1 MQIVIFRVNQLI
13 LNPLINMLTCQKSL
27 FLMPDDHH
35 YLNCSYLSPLLKR
48 VEQAGIEGV
57 RGKSQPWE
65 TTPDTFF
72 HDSETVRSLFAEI
85 IHAEKPD
92 QIAIMPAVSYGMGT
106 VVNNLP
112 TTPGREIVIAGEQFP
127 SNVYPWKAFARRT
140 GNTIVRIPAPNGNG
154 RGAAWND
161 AIMEAINERTLL
173 VALGNVHWTDGTVF
187 RIKEISEKVRSVDGY
202 FVIDGTQ
209 SVGGLP
215 LNVQDVKPDALICA
229 GYKWLMGP
237 YGIALGYFGPRLNGG
252 IPLEEGW
259 IVRKNSEDFTSLIDY
274 EEEYQPGAKRYDVG
288 QRSNF
293 IMLPMMRE
301 ALMQVTEWGVENIQ
315 SYIRNLTGQ
324 LIPDLQNAGYTIED
338 EAFRAAHMFGAR
350 VPDGAEMSKIR
361 EALQGNNIHVSV
373 RGSAIRISPH
383 VYNDKADIEALSQ
396 CLLTAA
402 HA

>member
-1 MQIVIFRVNQLI
+1 
-13 LNPLINMLTCQKSL
+13 
-27 FLMPDDHH
+27 MPDNHH

-57 RGKSQPWE
+57 RGKSRPWE
-65 TTPDTFF
+65 TTPDKFF
-72 HDSETVRSLFAEI
+72 QDSEAVRSLFAGL
-85 IHAEKPD
+85 IHAENPE

-112 TTPGREIVIAGEQFP
+112 KTPGREIVIAGEQFP
-127 SNVYPWKAFARRT
+127 SNVYPWEAFARRT
-140 GNTIVRIPAPNGNG
+140 GMSIKQIDAPEGEN
-154 RGAAWND
+154 RGEKWN
-161 AIMEAINERTLL
+161 EAILNSINNNTLL

-187 RIKEISEKVRSVDGY
+187 RIREISEKVHSVDGF

-209 SVGGLP
+209 SVGALP

-237 YGIALGYFGPRLNGG
+237 YGIALGYFGPRLTGG

-274 EEEYQPGAKRYDVG
+274 EEDYQPGAKRYDVG

-293 IMLPMMRE
+293 ITLPMMRE
-301 ALMQVTEWGVENIQ
+301 ALAQVEEWGIENIQ
-315 SYIRNLTGQ
+315 AYIRKLTDQ
-324 LIPDLQNAGYTIED
+324 ILPDLIQAGYKIED
-338 EAFRAAHMFGAR
+338 EAFRPAHMFGAR
-350 VPDGAEMSKIR
+350 VPDGADMNNVKEELQSK
-361 EALQGNNIHVSV
+361 NIHVSV

-383 VYNDKADIEALSQ
+383 LYNDETDIEALKE
-396 CLLTAA
+396 CLLSSVEV
-402 HA
+402 